1 MARAGRLNRIVG
13 ADPDVASQALA
24 RAQMLDQAGDEPGC
38 AKEVRQ
44 AKNELGQR

>member
-1 MARAGRLNRIVG
+1 MARAGRLNKVEG

-24 RAQMLDQAGDEPGC
+24 RAQMLEQAGDDPGC
-38 AKEVRQ
+38 TKEVRQ